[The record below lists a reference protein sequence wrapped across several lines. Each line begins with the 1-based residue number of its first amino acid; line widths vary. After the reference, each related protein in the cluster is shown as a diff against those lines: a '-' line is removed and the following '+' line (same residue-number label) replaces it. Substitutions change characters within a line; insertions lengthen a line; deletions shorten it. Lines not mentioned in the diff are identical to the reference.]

1 MQRPYS
7 LHVSYLSQKEC
18 CQTTVR
24 TTNVLTRSTGTSVAL
39 TRTAKETK
47 WPRTSRGVSTMH
59 QVTSESG
66 HWHVRFKTKVQSF
79 HVSLTT

>member
-7 LHVSYLSQKEC
+7 LQVSYLSQMEC

-59 QVTSESG
+59 QCDTRSGQGRVTGTSG
-66 HWHVRFKTKVQSF
+66 S
-79 HVSLTT
+79 S